1 MNGMR
6 LLTLSIAAFLS
17 SSASAVT
24 PARVTVD
31 DLLGEWSAEGPGL
44 EEVYSCDAPVRIG
57 IKPDAGLAMVITAPD
72 WSSTLQ
78 KQDGKDG
85 KAELYDPVTGKTRIT
100 VEAYMEGTFLFAFT
114 GGRFDG
120 KALVMAP
127 CY

>member
-1 MNGMR
+1 MNWMR
-6 LLTLSIAAFLS
+6 YFTLSIATILS
-17 SSASAVT
+17 SSASAAP
-24 PARVTVD
+24 PARVTID
-31 DLLGEWSAEGPGL
+31 DLLGEWSAEGSGL
-44 EEVYSCDAPVRIG
+44 EEVYSCDAPVRIN

-78 KQDGKDG
+78 ERDGKDG
-85 KAELYDPVTGKTRIT
+85 KTELYDPVTGKTRIT
-100 VEAYMEGTFLFAFT
+100 VEAYIEGTLLFAFS